1 MVYLSGINLAKLYTK
16 QIECIILNF
25 EAMRLIC
32 MLLMMSV
39 VSTGISGQ
47 VTYDTTFTRQWNS
60 STSNWED
67 FDRIITSIENGLVT
81 SELIQVTKEEQ
92 WVNYNFK
99 AYYYE
104 NGRVKEEFEQYWNE
118 SKFKWEDNYRKLYSY
133 DGEGKLMMILH
144 QNIFKGKYI
153 NSSKEIMIYSA
164 DGQLKEKIIQ
174 KFSDTN
180 KEVSAEKAWSNFLRY
195 QYYYNAN
202 DLLINENLAE
212 WNKDSWDNSY
222 ICINYNYDYQGN
234 LIEKLKQKVT
244 GSNTRNLLQESFSY
258 NEFNKPETHYIAE
271 WNKHSKAWI
280 ADYKTVYENG
290 TSDNAALVIHKMEN
304 GKWNNYLASNITSN
318 GSAKNTDFSEMMA
331 FSLSPVN
338 SGNRASLKF
347 SNPYNE
353 SYYVSVHNAEGQ
365 LICSSLTNKDEF
377 IFDTVDL
384 DSGLY
389 FVELQGSNL
398 YSGKFSI
405 E

>member
-32 MLLMMSV
+32 MLIMMSV

-81 SELIQVTKEEQ
+81 SELIQVIKEEQ

-153 NSSKEIMIYSA
+153 NTSKEIMIYSA

-174 KFSDTN
+174 KFSDAI

-212 WNKDSWDNSY
+212 WKKDSWENSY
-222 ICINYNYDYQGN
+222 ISINYSYDYNGN

-244 GSNTRNLLQESFSY
+244 GSNTRNLVLESFSY
-258 NEFNKPETHYIAE
+258 NEFNKPETHFIAE
-271 WNKHSKAWI
+271 WNKQSKTWM
-280 ADYKTVYENG
+280 ADYKTVYEN
-290 TSDNAALVIHKMEN
+290 TNNNATFVIQTMEN
-304 GKWNNYLASNITSN
+304 GKWNNYLASNITGKSSIRN
-318 GSAKNTDFSEMMA
+318 NDFTEMMA

-338 SGNRASLKF
+338 SGNRTSLKF

-353 SYYVSVHNAEGQ
+353 SYYVSVHNADGQ
-365 LICSSLTNKDEF
+365 LICSSLTKNDEF
-377 IFDTVDL
+377 IFDTVNL

>member
-1 MVYLSGINLAKLYTK
+1 MIYPAGINLAKLYTK

-25 EAMRLIC
+25 KAMRLIC

-67 FDRIITSIENGLVT
+67 FDRIITSVENGLIT
-81 SELIQVTKEEQ
+81 SELIQITKDEQ

-99 AYYYE
+99 AYSYE

-118 SKFKWEDNYRKLYSY
+118 LKLKWEDNYRKLYTY
-133 DGEGKLMMILH
+133 DSEGKLMMILN

-153 NSSKEIMIYSA
+153 NTSKEIMIYSA

-174 KFSDTN
+174 KFSDAN

-212 WNKDSWDNSY
+212 WNKNSWDNNY
-222 ICINYNYDYQGN
+222 ICIEYNYDNYGN
-234 LIEKLKQKVT
+234 LVEKIKQKVS
-244 GSNTRNLLQESFSY
+244 GSNTRNLIQESYAY
-258 NEFNKPETHYIAE
+258 NEFNMPETHFIAE
-271 WNKHSKAWI
+271 WNKQTKSWI
-280 ADYKTVYENG
+280 ANYKTIYENEPSNNS
-290 TSDNAALVIHKMEN
+290 TIVIQKMDD
-304 GKWNNYLASNITSN
+304 GKWNNYLTSN
-318 GSAKNTDFSEMMA
+318 NTGISSVRNIDFSEMMA
-331 FSLSPVN
+331 FSLSPVHA
-338 SGNRASLKF
+338 GNRASLKF

-353 SYYVSVHNAEGQ
+353 SFYISVHNADGQ
-365 LICSSLTNKDEF
+365 LICSSLTKKDEI

>member
-1 MVYLSGINLAKLYTK
+1 MIYPAGINLAKLYTK

-32 MLLMMSV
+32 MLIMMSV

-67 FDRIITSIENGLVT
+67 FDRIITSVENGLVT
-81 SELIQVTKEEQ
+81 SELIQVIKEEQ

-153 NSSKEIMIYSA
+153 NTSKEIMIYSA

-174 KFSDTN
+174 KFSDAI

-212 WNKDSWDNSY
+212 WKKDSWENSY
-222 ICINYNYDYQGN
+222 ISINYSYDYNGN

-244 GSNTRNLLQESFSY
+244 GSNTRNLVLESFSY
-258 NEFNKPETHYIAE
+258 NEFKKPETHFIAE
-271 WNKHSKAWI
+271 WNKQSKTWM
-280 ADYKTVYENG
+280 ADYKTVYEN
-290 TSDNAALVIHKMEN
+290 TNNNATFVIQTMEN
-304 GKWNNYLASNITSN
+304 GKWNNYLASNITGKSSIRN
-318 GSAKNTDFSEMMA
+318 NDFTEMMA

-338 SGNRASLKF
+338 SGNRTSLKF

-353 SYYVSVHNAEGQ
+353 SYYVSVHNADGQ
-365 LICSSLTNKDEF
+365 LICSSLTKNDEF
-377 IFDTVDL
+377 IFDTVNL

>member
-67 FDRIITSIENGLVT
+67 FDRIITSVENGLVT
-81 SELIQVTKEEQ
+81 SELIQVIKEEQ

-153 NSSKEIMIYSA
+153 NTSKEIMIYSA

-174 KFSDTN
+174 KFSDAI

-212 WNKDSWDNSY
+212 WKKDSWENSY
-222 ICINYNYDYQGN
+222 ISINYSYDYNGN

-244 GSNTRNLLQESFSY
+244 GSNTRNLVLESFSY
-258 NEFNKPETHYIAE
+258 NEFNKPETHFIAE
-271 WNKHSKAWI
+271 WNKQSKTWM
-280 ADYKTVYENG
+280 ADYKTVYEN
-290 TSDNAALVIHKMEN
+290 TNNNATFVIQTMEN
-304 GKWNNYLASNITSN
+304 GKWNNYLASNITGKSSIRN
-318 GSAKNTDFSEMMA
+318 NDFTEMMA

-338 SGNRASLKF
+338 SGNRTSLKF

-353 SYYVSVHNAEGQ
+353 SYYVSVHNADGQ
-365 LICSSLTNKDEF
+365 LICSSLTKNDEF
-377 IFDTVDL
+377 IFDTVNL

>member
-1 MVYLSGINLAKLYTK
+1 MIYPTGINLAKLYTK

-47 VTYDTTFTRQWNS
+47 VTYDTTFTRQWNG
-60 STSNWED
+60 STNNWED

-81 SELIQVTKEEQ
+81 SELIQIIKKEQ

-104 NGRVKEEFEQYWNE
+104 NGHVKEEFEQYWND

-153 NSSKEIMIYSA
+153 NTSKEIMIYSA

-174 KFSDTN
+174 KFSDAN
-180 KEVSAEKAWSNFLRY
+180 KEVSAEKTWSNFLRY

-212 WNKDSWDNSY
+212 WNKDSWDNNY
-222 ICINYNYDYQGN
+222 IRINYSYDFYGN
-234 LIEKLKQKVT
+234 LTEKLKQKVN
-244 GSNTRNLLQESFSY
+244 GSKTRNLLQESFTY
-258 NEFNKPETHYIAE
+258 DDLKNIETHFIAE
-271 WNKHSKAWI
+271 WNKQSKIWK

-290 TSDNAALVIHKMEN
+290 TSNKVAVVIQKMDD
-304 GKWNNYLASNITSN
+304 GKWNNYFASNISRN
-318 GSAKNTDFSEMMA
+318 GLTKHNDFSEMMA
-331 FSLSPVN
+331 FSLSPV
-338 SGNRASLKF
+338 SFGSKASLKF

-353 SYYVSVHNAEGQ
+353 SYYVSVHNADGQ
-365 LICSSLTNKDEF
+365 LICSSLTKKEEI
-377 IFDTVDL
+377 IFNTLNL
-384 DSGLY
+384 DCGLY

>member
-1 MVYLSGINLAKLYTK
+1 MIYPAGINLAKLYTK

-67 FDRIITSIENGLVT
+67 FDRIITSVENSLIT
-81 SELIQVTKEEQ
+81 SELIQVIKDEQ

-99 AYYYE
+99 AYSYE

-118 SKFKWEDNYRKLYSY
+118 LKLKWEDNYRKLYSY
-133 DGEGKLMMILH
+133 DSEGKLMMILH

-153 NSSKEIMIYSA
+153 NTSKEIMIYSA

-174 KFSDTN
+174 KFSDAN

-212 WNKDSWDNSY
+212 WNKNTWDNNH
-222 ICINYNYDYQGN
+222 ICIEYKYDNYGN
-234 LIEKLKQKVT
+234 IVEKIKQKVS
-244 GSNTRNLLQESFSY
+244 GSNRRNLIQESYTY
-258 NEFNKPETHYIAE
+258 NDFNMPETQLIAE
-271 WNKHSKAWI
+271 WNKQSKTWI
-280 ADYKTVYENG
+280 AEYKTVYENG
-290 TSDNAALVIHKMEN
+290 VSNNSSVVIQKLDD
-304 GKWNNYLASNITSN
+304 GKWNNYLTYNNTVVSSL
-318 GSAKNTDFSEMMA
+318 SNTDFSEMMA

-338 SGNRASLKF
+338 AGNRASLKF
-347 SNPYNE
+347 NNPYNE
-353 SYYVSVHNAEGQ
+353 SFYVSVHNADGQ
-365 LICSSLTNKDEF
+365 LICSSLTKKDE
-377 IFDTVDL
+377 IVFDTVDL